1 LNKQPETGKADE
13 SGPDGQNTASRR
25 VDWQEWEDQINAL
38 LDGDLDDAQAE
49 QLKTAASSDQRLAR
63 AIIESYQLQQAL
75 AAIPQ
80 QRAPASLRR
89 KLAGIPQQERRLAR
103 AASRWWWRPPQR
115 MGTWATALVAIPMVV
130 ITLSQLGPK
139 EPSAAEIAQAQQELI
154 VALSYLEKVSHKARQ
169 EIGDT
174 VNREMQEN
182 VNENMT
188 RALHEPFE
196 FNKERNT

>member
-1 LNKQPETGKADE
+1 MNKQPEIGKADE
-13 SGPDGQNTASRR
+13 SGPESQKTTSRR

-38 LDGDLDDAQAE
+38 LDGDLNDAQAE
-49 QLKTAASSDQRLAR
+49 QLKAAASSDQLLAR
-63 AIIESYQLQQAL
+63 AIIEAYQLQQAL

-89 KLAGIPQQERRLAR
+89 KLAEIPQQEQRLER
-103 AASRWWWRPPQR
+103 AAGRWWWRPPQR
-115 MGTWATALVAIPMVV
+115 MGTWAIALVAIPMMV
-130 ITLSQLGPK
+130 ITFNQMGPK
-139 EPSAAEIAQAQQELI
+139 EPSAADIAQAQQELI

-174 VNREMQEN
+174 VNREIRQN

-188 RALHEPFE
+188 KALHEPFE